1 MIRRPPRSTRADTR
15 FPYTTHFRSDALRT
29 DFSLARL
36 RHYTGTAPEHFQR
49 YILFTNYH
57 RYVDEFVAWAG
68 AQVGQGRYTALAG
81 AGGLYVDKAGVNAT
95 ALVADSAWRR
105 HQMPAYHLIAPGG
118 SGISLVNI
126 GVGPSN
132 AKTICDHLAV
142 LRPEAWLDRKST
154 RLNSSH

>member
-1 MIRRPPRSTRADTR
+1 MVRLPPRATRTDTL
-15 FPYTTHFRSDALRT
+15 FPYTTLFRS
-29 DFSLARL
+29 
-36 RHYTGTAPEHFQR
+36 
-49 YILFTNYH
+49 
-57 RYVDEFVAWAG
+57 
-68 AQVGQGRYTALAG
+68 QVGQGRYTALAG

-142 LRPEAWLDRKST
+142 LRPEAWLMIGHCRGLRSEEHT
-154 RLNSSH
+154 SELQSPMRTSSAVF